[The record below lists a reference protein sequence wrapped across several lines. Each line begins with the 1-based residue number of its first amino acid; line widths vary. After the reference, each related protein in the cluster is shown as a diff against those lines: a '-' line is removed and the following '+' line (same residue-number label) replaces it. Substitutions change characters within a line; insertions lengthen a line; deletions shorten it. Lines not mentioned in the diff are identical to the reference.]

1 VIALIII
8 MCINSN
14 GMFTC
19 SSLGECFPT
28 INYWVT
34 HVKITTGRYDNVA
47 WLVLFGVLYKKIKG
61 YTLNPYVL

>member
-1 VIALIII
+1 
-8 MCINSN
+8 
-14 GMFTC
+14 MFTC